1 MAQLYD
7 VFILRKHMETTVV
20 KSLGASFQ
28 ERFFLIVDMQ
38 FHGAMGELAQLLPL
52 IIKFTII
59 KWELFHMLESQSVI
73 RLTKRLSKHLKTGCL
88 NLMFYKI

>member
-1 MAQLYD
+1 MMYSFLH
-7 VFILRKHMETTVV
+7 KHMETTVV

-59 KWELFHMLESQSVI
+59 K
-73 RLTKRLSKHLKTGCL
+73 
-88 NLMFYKI
+88 